1 MQRFLA
7 VPVRTPHASR
17 AWARVA
23 FPCATAWV
31 REALPSHVA
40 FATPASV
47 AHGST
52 GAGVAVGVGA
62 GAGGRAGVT
71 NDAAVDEKLGPAVLR
86 ATTVAW
92 YDVPGVRP
100 LTVHDVAAVAHV
112 APPGEMMAV

>member
-1 MQRFLA
+1 MRD
-7 VPVRTPHASR
+7 
-17 AWARVA
+17 
-23 FPCATAWV
+23 
-31 REALPSHVA
+31 ALPSHVA
-40 FATPASV
+40 FATPESA

-52 GAGVAVGVGA
+52 GAGVAAGVDAGA
-62 GAGGRAGVT
+62 GAGVGVGGGAGVT
-71 NDAAVDEKLGPAVLR
+71 NDAGVEEKLGPTVFR